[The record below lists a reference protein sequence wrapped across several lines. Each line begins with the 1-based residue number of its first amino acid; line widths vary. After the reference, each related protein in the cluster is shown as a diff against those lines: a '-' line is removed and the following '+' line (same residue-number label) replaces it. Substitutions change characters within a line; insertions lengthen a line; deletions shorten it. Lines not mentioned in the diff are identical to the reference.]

1 MPSSISS
8 VRGWGGGGQV
18 ERLLQAEQNPSDFK
32 PPEDG
37 AVTDHRPTKACLL
50 VESHLKRIADMAVSC
65 LEGGNRQAFLLNL
78 VWPAGGGEGRGCWE
92 HRKTLLEERGF

>member
-1 MPSSISS
+1 M
-8 VRGWGGGGQV
+8 

-50 VESHLKRIADMAVSC
+50 VESHLKRIADVAVGS

-78 VWPAGGGEGRGCWE
+78 VRPAVREEGRGHWE
-92 HRKTLLEERGF
+92 HRKT